1 MLNFNQM
8 NDVFENILE
17 LKHETSEK
25 MEERK

>member
-1 MLNFNQM
+1 MLNSNQM

-17 LKHETSEK
+17 LKNETSEK